1 MTLHHEP
8 QKSGQALVAH
18 ETSAREDLIQ
28 LPPRGLS
35 LKVDLEHSVEN
46 PAYFSIRCG
55 RIIPRFCPFCPCK
68 FALSGY
74 CGHVRIVSLI
84 MLAAI
89 FAFQARAADPVFGTW
104 QLNPARS
111 TFAGDTQP
119 KSLTVRIEPHAKG
132 EVFTL
137 DRTET
142 NGRSTS
148 SSVLLYFD
156 GRARAFNEAGCSGT
170 QSSRRLDSRTV
181 EILHDC
187 TGGQST
193 RIVRRSGQQPNEL
206 VLEITDQYAD
216 GRHYERRLV
225 LERQ

>member
-1 MTLHHEP
+1 
-8 QKSGQALVAH
+8 
-18 ETSAREDLIQ
+18 
-28 LPPRGLS
+28 
-35 LKVDLEHSVEN
+35 
-46 PAYFSIRCG
+46 
-55 RIIPRFCPFCPCK
+55 
-68 FALSGY
+68 
-74 CGHVRIVSLI
+74 
-84 MLAAI
+84 MLAI

-104 QLNPARS
+104 RLNAARS

-119 KSLTVRIEPHAKG
+119 KSLTLRIEHHAKG

-137 DRTET
+137 ERTET
-142 NGRSTS
+142 NGRSNS

-156 GRARAFNEAGCSGT
+156 GRARAFDEAGCAGT

-193 RIVRRSGQQPNEL
+193 RIVRRLGQQPNEL
-206 VLEITDQYAD
+206 ALEITDRYPN

>member
-1 MTLHHEP
+1 ML
-8 QKSGQALVAH
+8 
-18 ETSAREDLIQ
+18 
-28 LPPRGLS
+28 
-35 LKVDLEHSVEN
+35 
-46 PAYFSIRCG
+46 
-55 RIIPRFCPFCPCK
+55 
-68 FALSGY
+68 
-74 CGHVRIVSLI
+74 SLI

-104 QLNPARS
+104 RLNAARS

-119 KSLTVRIEPHAKG
+119 KSLTLRIEPHAKG

-170 QSSRRLDSRTV
+170 QSSRRFDSGTV

>member
-1 MTLHHEP
+1 
-8 QKSGQALVAH
+8 
-18 ETSAREDLIQ
+18 
-28 LPPRGLS
+28 
-35 LKVDLEHSVEN
+35 
-46 PAYFSIRCG
+46 
-55 RIIPRFCPFCPCK
+55 
-68 FALSGY
+68 
-74 CGHVRIVSLI
+74 
-84 MLAAI
+84 MLAAT
-89 FAFQARAADPVFGTW
+89 FAFHARAADPVFGTW
-104 QLNPARS
+104 RLNAAQS

-119 KSLTVRIEPHAKG
+119 KSLTIRIESHAKG

-148 SSVLLYFD
+148 LSVLLYFD
-156 GRARAFNEAGCSGT
+156 GKARAFNEAGCSGT
-170 QSSRRLDSRTV
+170 RSSRRLDSRTV
-181 EILHDC
+181 EIINEC

>member
-1 MTLHHEP
+1 
-8 QKSGQALVAH
+8 
-18 ETSAREDLIQ
+18 
-28 LPPRGLS
+28 
-35 LKVDLEHSVEN
+35 
-46 PAYFSIRCG
+46 
-55 RIIPRFCPFCPCK
+55 
-68 FALSGY
+68 
-74 CGHVRIVSLI
+74 

-89 FAFQARAADPVFGTW
+89 FAFQAKVAEPVFGVW
-104 QLNPARS
+104 RLNAARS

-119 KSLTVRIEPHAKG
+119 KILTVRIEAHAKG

-142 NGRSTS
+142 NGRSTTA
-148 SSVLLYFD
+148 SVLLYFD
-156 GRARAFNEAGCSGT
+156 GRARVFNEAGCFGT

-193 RIVRRSGQQPNEL
+193 RIVRRSGQQQNEL
-206 VLEITDQYAD
+206 VLEITDEYPD

-225 LERQ
+225 LEK

>member
-1 MTLHHEP
+1 VIL
-8 QKSGQALVAH
+8 GIALIDA
-18 ETSAREDLIQ
+18 DLVQ

-35 LKVDLEHSVEN
+35 LRLDREHGVEN
-46 PAYFSIRCG
+46 TDYF
-55 RIIPRFCPFCPCK
+55 RFGGNVSLPVSARS
-68 FALSGY
+68 ALATSLHAEHRS
-74 CGHVRIVSLI
+74 HVRIVSLI
-84 MLAAI
+84 MLSI

-104 QLNPARS
+104 RLSAVRS
-111 TFAGDTQP
+111 TFAGDAQP
-119 KSLTVRIEPHAKG
+119 KSLTIRIEPHAKG

-170 QSSRRLDSRTV
+170 QSSRRLDSQTV
-181 EILHDC
+181 EILRDC
-187 TGGQST
+187 AGGQST
-193 RIVRRSGQQPNEL
+193 RVIRRSGEGPNEL
-206 VLEITDQYAD
+206 VLEITDQHAD

>member
-1 MTLHHEP
+1 MGGRML
-8 QKSGQALVAH
+8 SRIMLVA
-18 ETSAREDLIQ
+18 LF
-28 LPPRGLS
+28 
-35 LKVDLEHSVEN
+35 V
-46 PAYFSIRCG
+46 
-55 RIIPRFCPFCPCK
+55 
-68 FALSGY
+68 
-74 CGHVRIVSLI
+74 
-84 MLAAI
+84 
-89 FAFQARAADPVFGTW
+89 FQARAGDSVFGTW
-104 QLNPARS
+104 KLNPARS

-142 NGRSTS
+142 DGRSTS

-156 GRARAFNEAGCSGT
+156 GRARTFTEAGCSGT

-181 EILHDC
+181 EILHGC
-187 TGGQST
+187 TDGPST
-193 RIVRRSGQQPNEL
+193 RVVRRSGERPNEL
-206 VLEITDQYAD
+206 ILKITDQYPD

>member
-1 MTLHHEP
+1 MAR
-8 QKSGQALVAH
+8 SALA
-18 ETSAREDLIQ
+18 TSLCA
-28 LPPRGLS
+28 
-35 LKVDLEHSVEN
+35 EHCCYE
-46 PAYFSIRCG
+46 
-55 RIIPRFCPFCPCK
+55 
-68 FALSGY
+68 
-74 CGHVRIVSLI
+74 RIVLLI
-84 MLAAI
+84 MLSI
-89 FAFQARAADPVFGTW
+89 VAFQARAADPVFGTW
-104 QLNPARS
+104 KLNLARS

-142 NGRSTS
+142 DGRSTS

-156 GRARAFNEAGCSGT
+156 GRARDFNEAECSGT

-181 EILHDC
+181 EILRDC
-187 TGGQST
+187 AGGHST
-193 RIVRRSGQQPNEL
+193 RIIRRSGQQPNEL

>member
-1 MTLHHEP
+1 M
-8 QKSGQALVAH
+8 
-18 ETSAREDLIQ
+18 
-28 LPPRGLS
+28 LS
-35 LKVDLEHSVEN
+35 
-46 PAYFSIRCG
+46 R
-55 RIIPRFCPFCPCK
+55 
-68 FALSGY
+68 
-74 CGHVRIVSLI
+74 I
-84 MLAAI
+84 MLAAM
-89 FAFQARAADPVFGTW
+89 FAFQARAADPAFGTW
-104 QLNPARS
+104 KLNPARS

-119 KSLTVRIEPHAKG
+119 KSLTLRIESHAKG

-142 NGRSTS
+142 NGQSTS

-193 RIVRRSGQQPNEL
+193 RVIWRSGAQPNEL
-206 VLEITDQYAD
+206 VLEITDQYPD

>member
-1 MTLHHEP
+1 M
-8 QKSGQALVAH
+8 
-18 ETSAREDLIQ
+18 
-28 LPPRGLS
+28 
-35 LKVDLEHSVEN
+35 
-46 PAYFSIRCG
+46 
-55 RIIPRFCPFCPCK
+55 
-68 FALSGY
+68 
-74 CGHVRIVSLI
+74 RIVSLI

-89 FAFQARAADPVFGTW
+89 AFQARAADSVFGMW
-104 QLNPARS
+104 KLNATRS

-119 KSLTVRIEPHAKG
+119 KSLTVRIEPHARG

-142 NGRSTS
+142 NGRSTT

-170 QSSRRLDSRTV
+170 QSSRRLDRRTV

-187 TGGQST
+187 TDGLST
-193 RIVRRSGQQPNEL
+193 RIVRRSGPQPNEL
-206 VLEITDQYAD
+206 LLEIIDQYAD

-225 LERQ
+225 LVRQ

>member
-1 MTLHHEP
+1 M
-8 QKSGQALVAH
+8 
-18 ETSAREDLIQ
+18 
-28 LPPRGLS
+28 
-35 LKVDLEHSVEN
+35 
-46 PAYFSIRCG
+46 
-55 RIIPRFCPFCPCK
+55 
-68 FALSGY
+68 
-74 CGHVRIVSLI
+74 I

-89 FAFQARAADPVFGTW
+89 FAFQPQAADPLFGTW
-104 QLNPARS
+104 RLNAALS
-111 TFAGDTQP
+111 TFTGDIRP

-156 GRARAFNEAGCSGT
+156 GRARSFNDGGCSGT
-170 QSSRRLDSRTV
+170 QSSRRLDARTI
-181 EILHDC
+181 EIFRDC
-187 TGGQST
+187 AGGQSS
-193 RIVRRSGQQPNEL
+193 RVIRRSGERPNEL
-206 VLEITDQYAD
+206 VLEITDRYVD